1 MPLTDIAIK
10 NAKPR
15 PDKLPVERVYIYLLP
30 LMAVS
35 GGGLTIAL
43 MESEKPL
50 SMGAYPFTT
59 LKQARNKRDNAR
71 SKLSEA

>member
-1 MPLTDIAIK
+1 MPQTDTAIK

-15 PDKLPVERVYIYLLP
+15 PYKQPDEKVYIYLLP

-35 GGGLTIAL
+35 GGGLNIAL

-50 SMGAYPFTT
+50 SMGTYPFTL